1 MHTYVHVQ
9 CQAHTHT
16 NMYTHT
22 HLNPNLMDNLMRQWT
37 TKEIKM
43 SDVSFVV

>member
-1 MHTYVHVQ
+1 MHIYVHVQ
-9 CQAHTHT
+9 RQAHTHI

-22 HLNPNLMDNLMRQWT
+22 QLNPKLMDNLVRQWT

-43 SDVSFVV
+43 SDISF